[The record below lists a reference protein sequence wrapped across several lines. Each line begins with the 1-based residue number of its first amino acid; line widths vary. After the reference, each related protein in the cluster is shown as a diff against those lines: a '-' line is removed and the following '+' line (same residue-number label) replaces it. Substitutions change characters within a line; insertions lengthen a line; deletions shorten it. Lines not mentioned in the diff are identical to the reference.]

1 MRGRLDVAGGLGFGL
16 SVLAGLAVPTSAA
29 QGQLGQVLQ
38 AVANGG
44 SWVRFQVEA
53 GRGSYRSPR
62 LPVVGMTLDGCF
74 QVWQGHSGT
83 WTIRAKDLHGTA
95 EIDVTAAPGEPVEF
109 SYEGGFT
116 AEIDLAIEW
125 SEARDTVMIAWVG
138 LAALAGEEGERDICQ
153 PPAGNEDA
161 SGALGDAAR
170 RANQPSRVQD
180 RLFARPAP
188 TTDKDRATRLV
199 PARQSRRRPIAAS
212 RVRSSSTWVPH
223 KTAAPATMITDG

>member
-1 MRGRLDVAGGLGFGL
+1 MRGRLDVAGGLGLGL
-16 SVLAGLAVPTSAA
+16 SVLAGLTVPTSAA

-62 LPVVGMTLDGCF
+62 LPVAGMTLDGCF

-83 WTIRAKDLHGTA
+83 WTIRAKDLRGTTD
-95 EIDVTAAPGEPVEF
+95 IHVTAAPGEPVEF
-109 SYEGGFT
+109 SYEGGLT

-125 SEARDTVMIAWVG
+125 SEPRDTVMIAWVG

-153 PPAGNEDA
+153 PPAENEGE
-161 SGALGDAAR
+161 SGPVRG
-170 RANQPSRVQD
+170 S
-180 RLFARPAP
+180 ARPAASP
-188 TTDKDRATRLV
+188 RPP
-199 PARQSRRRPIAAS
+199 PAG
-212 RVRSSSTWVPH
+212 
-223 KTAAPATMITDG
+223 TANAIR

>member
-16 SVLAGLAVPTSAA
+16 SVLAGLAAPTSAA

-170 RANQPSRVQD
+170 RANQPSRVQID
-180 RLFARPAP
+180 FSRGPRSRPTRIAQRGSCRRVSPVAARSRRPGSGRLPPGCP
-188 TTDKDRATRLV
+188 TR
-199 PARQSRRRPIAAS
+199 RRRPP
-212 RVRSSSTWVPH
+212 R
-223 KTAAPATMITDG
+223 